1 MRISSSLFPRVWI
14 DAPASGS
21 ESRRRWWVVGRSAAG
36 PGLLL
41 SQIGGREG
49 SQGQYLMARFLR
61 RVWSPQYGGRCVC
74 HGGQQSPQRLLSGRA
89 RMNGMD
95 LLDVE
100 AAVLG
105 HRLGGGDSTVED
117 HTERVL
123 ERIRKRDPELNA
135 FSQLNPGALTCAR

>member
-1 MRISSSLFPRVWI
+1 
-14 DAPASGS
+14 
-21 ESRRRWWVVGRSAAG
+21 
-36 PGLLL
+36 
-41 SQIGGREG
+41 
-49 SQGQYLMARFLR
+49 
-61 RVWSPQYGGRCVC
+61 
-74 HGGQQSPQRLLSGRA
+74 
-89 RMNGMD
+89 MD

-135 FSQLNPGALTCAR
+135 FSQLNPGALTCARELDATPARERKVLPLFGVQVAVK